1 MNEEDILDDIS
12 EMLKIDAGNMLAS
25 TASSGAQIRQ
35 ALARVEETSLEKVK
49 AWGKPRSVV
58 ITGVGGSGI
67 SGRIAQSLAHVASSI
82 PVVAVGGFS
91 LPTWVGPSDV
101 VIALSC
107 SGGTEETI
115 AGAIEAGRRGAQVIA
130 ITSPGSQL
138 DTVLQ
143 KIRDSIVFDVDA
155 QGRMPRASMWTLLTP
170 LLLIGDALGIFSISK
185 SQLNAVADLVDEIN
199 RDCAVETPLDENPG
213 KLLGL
218 QFAQS
223 LPMVWGTGAF
233 GGVVAYRITS
243 QLAENAKLP
252 AVHGEMPES
261 QHNQIVVLDGPYAAG
276 SLEGLFE
283 DPNTS
288 GLGQFRIFILKDTVD
303 DAGAERRANVVNDIA
318 ASRGVKVTFIEAQGT
333 DPISRMA
340 SLIAL
345 TDWAS
350 VYAALALGIDPSPID
365 PILELKAKSKG

>member
-1 MNEEDILDDIS
+1 MNEEDILNDIA
-12 EMLKIDAGNMLAS
+12 EMLKIDANEMLAA
-25 TASSGAQIRQ
+25 TASSGSQIRR
-35 ALARVEETSLEKVK
+35 ALSKIDHNLLEKVRDF
-49 AWGKPRSVV
+49 GRPRSIV

-67 SGRIAQSLAHVASSI
+67 SGRIAQSLAHVSSSI

-91 LPTWVGPSDV
+91 LPTWVGSTDV

-115 AGAIEAGRRGAQVIA
+115 AGAIEAGRRGALVIA
-130 ITSPGSQL
+130 ITTPGSKL
-138 DTVLQ
+138 DTVLDQ
-143 KIRDSIVFDVDA
+143 IRDSIIFEIDA

-170 LLLIGDALGIFSISK
+170 LLLIGDALGIFTIS
-185 SQLNAVADLVDEIN
+185 SAQLNSVADLIDEIN
-199 RDCAVETPLDENPG
+199 RDCAVETSLDENPG

-233 GGVVAYRITS
+233 GGVVAYRVTS

-261 QHNQIVVLDGPYAAG
+261 QHNQIVVLDGPYAPG
-276 SLEGLFE
+276 SIDDLFE
-283 DPNTS
+283 DANTS
-288 GLGQFRIFILKDTVD
+288 GLGQFRIFILKDTSGD
-303 DAGAERRANVVNDIA
+303 EGAERRANVVSEIA
-318 ASRGVKVTFIEAQGT
+318 AERGVKVTFIEAQGS
-333 DPISRMA
+333 DPLERMA

-350 VYAALALGIDPSPID
+350 VYAALALGINPSPIL
-365 PILELKAKSKG
+365 PILELKEKSKG

>member
-1 MNEEDILDDIS
+1 MNEEDILDDIT
-12 EMLKIDAGNMLAS
+12 EMLKIDADDMLAA
-25 TASSGAQIRQ
+25 TASSGAQIRK
-35 ALARVEETSLEKVK
+35 ALSTIDQDSLAKVK
-49 AWGKPRSVV
+49 EWGKPRSVV

-91 LPTWVGPSDV
+91 LPTWVGPTDV

-107 SGGTEETI
+107 SGSTEETI
-115 AGAIEAGRRGAQVIA
+115 AGATEAGRRGAQVIA
-130 ITSPGSQL
+130 ITTPGSKL
-138 DTVLQ
+138 DSVLDQ
-143 KIRDSIVFDVDA
+143 VRDSITFDIDA
-155 QGRMPRASMWTLLTP
+155 MGRMPRASMWTLLTP
-170 LLLIGDALGIFSISK
+170 LLLIGDALGIFSIK
-185 SQLNAVADLVDEIN
+185 PAQLESVADLIDAIN
-199 RDCAVETPLDENPG
+199 RDCAVETQLDENPG

-233 GGVVAYRITS
+233 GGVIAYRVTS

-252 AVHGEMPES
+252 AIHGEMPES

-276 SLEGLFE
+276 SLEDLFE
-283 DPNTS
+283 DENTS
-288 GLGQFRIFILKDTVD
+288 GLGQFRIFILKDTAS
-303 DAGAERRANVVNDIA
+303 DAGAERRANVVNEIA
-318 ASRGVKVTFIEAQGT
+318 AKRGVKVTFIESQGS
-333 DPISRMA
+333 DAISRMA

-350 VYAALALGIDPSPID
+350 VYAALALGIDPTPII
-365 PILELKAKSKG
+365 PILELKDKSK

>member
-1 MNEEDILDDIS
+1 MNEEEILNDTV
-12 EMLKIDAGNMLAS
+12 EMLRIDAGQMLSS
-25 TASSGAQIRQ
+25 TASSGAQIRR
-35 ALARVEETSLEKVK
+35 ALEKLDLDALQKVK

-91 LPTWVGPSDV
+91 LPTWVGPQDV
-101 VIALSC
+101 VIALSA

-115 AGAIEAGRRGAQVIA
+115 AGASEAGRRGAQVIA
-130 ITSPGSQL
+130 ITTPGSKL
-138 DTVLQ
+138 DSVLEQ
-143 KIRDSIVFDVDA
+143 IRDSITFDIDT

-170 LLLIGDALGIFSISK
+170 LLLIGDALGIFSIKK
-185 SQLNAVADLVDEIN
+185 SQLESVADLVDEIN
-199 RDCAVETPLDENPG
+199 RECAVETPLDENPG

-233 GGVVAYRITS
+233 GGVVAYRVTS

-276 SLEGLFE
+276 SIEDLFE

-288 GLGQFRIFILKDTVD
+288 GLGQFRIFILKDTSD
-303 DAGAERRANVVNDIA
+303 DEGAERRTNVVNDIA
-318 ASRGVKVTFIEAQGT
+318 AKRGVKVTFIDAQGT
-333 DPISRMA
+333 DPIARMA

-350 VYAALALGIDPSPID
+350 VYAALALGIDPSPIQ
-365 PILELKAKSKG
+365 PILELKEKSKG

>member
-1 MNEEDILDDIS
+1 MNEEDILNETA
-12 EMLKIDAGNMLAS
+12 EMLKVDASQMLAA
-25 TASSGAQIRQ
+25 TASSGAQIRR
-35 ALARVEETSLEKVK
+35 ALEKLDLDALQKVK
-49 AWGKPRSVV
+49 TWGKPRSVV

-91 LPTWVGPSDV
+91 LPTWVGPQDV
-101 VIALSC
+101 VIALSA

-115 AGAIEAGRRGAQVIA
+115 AGALEAGRRGAQVIA
-130 ITSPGSQL
+130 ITTPGSKL
-138 DTVLQ
+138 DSVLDQ
-143 KIRDSIVFDVDA
+143 IRDSITFDIDT

-170 LLLIGDALGIFSISK
+170 LLLIGDALGIFSITK
-185 SQLNAVADLVDEIN
+185 SQLESVADSVDVIN
-199 RDCAVETPLDENPG
+199 RNCAVEKPLDENPG

-233 GGVVAYRITS
+233 GGVIAYRVAS

-276 SLEGLFE
+276 SIEDLFE

-288 GLGQFRIFILKDTVD
+288 GLGQFRIFILKDTSD

-318 ASRGVKVTFIEAQGT
+318 ASRGVKVTFIEAQGN

-350 VYAALALGIDPSPID
+350 VYAALALGIDPSPIE
-365 PILELKAKSKG
+365 PILELKEKSKG

>member
-1 MNEEDILDDIS
+1 MNEEDILDDIT
-12 EMLKIDAGNMLAS
+12 EMLKIDADDMLAA
-25 TASSGAQIRQ
+25 TASSGAQIRK
-35 ALARVEETSLEKVK
+35 ALSTIDQDSLAKVK
-49 AWGKPRSVV
+49 EWGKPRSVV

-91 LPTWVGPSDV
+91 LPTWVGPTDV

-107 SGGTEETI
+107 SGSTEETI
-115 AGAIEAGRRGAQVIA
+115 AGATEAGRRGAQVIA
-130 ITSPGSQL
+130 ITTPGSKL
-138 DTVLQ
+138 DSVLDQ
-143 KIRDSIVFDVDA
+143 VRDSITFDIDA
-155 QGRMPRASMWTLLTP
+155 MGRMPRASMWTLLTP
-170 LLLIGDALGIFSISK
+170 LLLIGDALGIFSIK
-185 SQLNAVADLVDEIN
+185 PAQLESVADLIDAIN
-199 RDCAVETPLDENPG
+199 RDCAVETQLDENPG

-233 GGVVAYRITS
+233 GGVIAYRVTS

-252 AVHGEMPES
+252 AIHGEMPES

-276 SLEGLFE
+276 SLEDLFE
-283 DPNTS
+283 DENTS
-288 GLGQFRIFILKDTVD
+288 GLGQFRIFILKDTAS
-303 DAGAERRANVVNDIA
+303 DAGAERRANVVNEIA
-318 ASRGVKVTFIEAQGT
+318 AKRGVKVTFIESQGSNA
-333 DPISRMA
+333 ISRMA

-350 VYAALALGIDPSPID
+350 VYAALALGIDPTPII
-365 PILELKAKSKG
+365 PILELKDKSK

>member
-1 MNEEDILDDIS
+1 MTEEDTLNDIS
-12 EMLKIDAGNMLAS
+12 EMLKIDAGSMLAA
-25 TASSGAQIRQ
+25 TASSGAQIRR
-35 ALARVEETSLEKVK
+35 ALATIDEDALAKLKT
-49 AWGKPRSVV
+49 WGKPRSVV

-130 ITSPGSQL
+130 ITTPGSKL
-138 DTVLQ
+138 DSVLEQ
-143 KIRDSIVFDVDA
+143 IRDSITFDIDA

-170 LLLIGDALGIFSISK
+170 LLLIGDALGIYSITAK
-185 SQLNAVADLVDEIN
+185 QLEAVADLVDEIN

-233 GGVVAYRITS
+233 GGVVAYRVTS

-261 QHNQIVVLDGPYAAG
+261 QHNQIVVLDGPYAPG
-276 SLEGLFE
+276 SLEDLFE
-283 DPNTS
+283 DANTD
-288 GLGQFRIFILKDTVD
+288 GLGQFRIFILKDTAD

-318 ASRGVKVTFIEAQGT
+318 ALRGVKVTFINAQGK
-333 DPISRMA
+333 DALGRMA

-350 VYAALALGIDPSPID
+350 VYAALALGIDPSPIV
-365 PILELKAKSKG
+365 PILELKEKSKG

>member
-1 MNEEDILDDIS
+1 MNEEDILNDID
-12 EMLKIDAGNMLAS
+12 EMLKIDAGNMLTA
-25 TASSGAQIRQ
+25 TASSGAQIRS
-35 ALARVEETSLEKVK
+35 ALLAIDEQKISQVRE
-49 AWGKPRSVV
+49 WGKPRSVV

-107 SGGTEETI
+107 SGSTEETI

-130 ITSPGSQL
+130 ITTRGSKL
-138 DTVLQ
+138 DSVLEQ
-143 KIRDSIVFDVDA
+143 IRDSITFPIDA

-170 LLLIGDALGIFSISK
+170 LLLIGDALGIFSINAK
-185 SQLNAVADLVDEIN
+185 QLQSVADLIDEIN

-233 GGVVAYRITS
+233 GGVVAYRVTS

-261 QHNQIVVLDGPYAAG
+261 QHNQIVVLDGPYAPG
-276 SLEGLFE
+276 SIEDLFE
-283 DPNTS
+283 DENTS
-288 GLGQFRIFILKDTVD
+288 GLGQFRIFILKDTLD
-303 DAGAERRANVVNDIA
+303 DAGAERRANVVNEIA
-318 ASRGVKVTFIEAQGT
+318 GQRGVKVTFIESQGS

-350 VYAALALGIDPSPID
+350 VYAALALGIDPSPIL
-365 PILELKAKSKG
+365 PILELKSKSKD

>member
-1 MNEEDILDDIS
+1 MNEEDILNDTE
-12 EMLKIDAGNMLAS
+12 EMLKIDANEMLAA
-25 TASSGAQIRQ
+25 TASSGSQIRL
-35 ALARVEETSLEKVK
+35 ALSAIDTELLERVK

-67 SGRIAQSLAHVASSI
+67 SGRIAQSLAHVSSSI

-91 LPTWVGPSDV
+91 LPTWVGSTDV

-115 AGAIEAGRRGAQVIA
+115 AGALEAGRRGALVIA
-130 ITSPGSQL
+130 ITSPGSKLAVVL
-138 DTVLQ
+138 DQ
-143 KIRDSIVFDVDA
+143 IRDSITFEIES

-170 LLLIGDALGIFSISK
+170 LLLIGDALGIFSITRG
-185 SQLNAVADLVDEIN
+185 QLNSVADLIDEIN
-199 RDCAVETPLDENPG
+199 RDCAVETSLDENPG

-233 GGVVAYRITS
+233 GGVVAYRVTS

-261 QHNQIVVLDGPYAAG
+261 QHNQIVVLDGPYAPG
-276 SLEGLFE
+276 SIEDLFE
-283 DPNTS
+283 DANTS
-288 GLGQFRIFILKDTVD
+288 GLGQFRIFILKDTAD
-303 DAGAERRANVVNDIA
+303 DAGAERRTNIVSEIA
-318 ASRGVKVTFIEAQGT
+318 AERGVKVTFIEAQGS
-333 DPISRMA
+333 DPIERMA

-350 VYAALALGIDPSPID
+350 VYAALALGINPSPIL
-365 PILELKAKSKG
+365 PILELKARSKE

>member
-1 MNEEDILDDIS
+1 MNEEDILNDVN
-12 EMLKIDAGNMLAS
+12 EMLKIDANQMLAS
-25 TASSGAQIRQ
+25 TASSGSQIRL
-35 ALARVEETSLEKVK
+35 ALSNVEESLLDKVK
-49 AWGKPRSVV
+49 DWGRPRSVV

-67 SGRIAQSLAHVASSI
+67 SGRIAQSLAHVSSSI

-91 LPTWVGPSDV
+91 LPTWVGSSDV

-115 AGAIEAGRRGAQVIA
+115 AGAIEAGRRGALVIA
-130 ITSPGSQL
+130 ITSPGSKL
-138 DTVLQ
+138 DSVLDQ
-143 KIRDSIVFDVDA
+143 IRDSITFNIDA

-170 LLLIGDALGIFSISK
+170 LLLIGDALGIFSISRA
-185 SQLNAVADLVDEIN
+185 QLHSVADLVDEIN
-199 RDCAVETPLDENPG
+199 RDCAVETSLDENPG

-233 GGVVAYRITS
+233 GGVVAYRVTS
-243 QLAENAKLP
+243 QLAENAKIP
-252 AVHGEMPES
+252 AIHGEMPES

-276 SLEGLFE
+276 SLEDLFE
-283 DPNTS
+283 DVNTS
-288 GLGQFRIFILKDTVD
+288 GLGQFRIFILKDTKGD
-303 DAGAERRANVVNDIA
+303 IGAERRANVVNEIA
-318 ASRGVKVTFIEAQGT
+318 GERGVKVTFIEAQGS
-333 DPISRMA
+333 DPLERMA

-350 VYAALALGIDPSPID
+350 VYAALALGINPSPIL
-365 PILELKAKSKG
+365 PILELKERSKG